1 MAELGLAGRVYQ
13 CGEFVRV
20 VSARRRH
27 RRRQGI
33 ISLDLSFTPT
43 TFFFGAYS
51 EVGEFCPGVRGRGF
65 IVFAR

>member
-1 MAELGLAGRVYQ
+1 M
-13 CGEFVRV
+13 

-43 TFFFGAYS
+43 AFFFGAYG
-51 EVGEFCPGVRGRGF
+51 EVGEFCPGVRGQGF